1 MHRNDACGDAVN
13 LGQRIPH
20 HQHQHQQQAISHF
33 FKTRAR
39 RLTSP
44 FSSVIS
50 GNLRCQNGNPQ
61 SRARAPL
68 PHPRSTSQPPRHWET
83 TPNATMIEVRTDQWA
98 CAPPPHGVGRAPVLR
113 GGAEQG
119 AGVPARNSR
128 NTPKKRFSRTHGGS
142 KEEEEGLKGSR
153 VEAAALYGPFNF
165 SKFWADL
172 ANLGVFFVLFSL
184 EFC

>member
-98 CAPPPHGVGRAPVLR
+98 GAPPPTESAGPQCSAVAQSR
-113 GGAEQG
+113 GQVFRPGIPGIPRRSVSAERM
-119 AGVPARNSR
+119 AV
-128 NTPKKRFSRTHGGS
+128 PKK
-142 KEEEEGLKGSR
+142 KKKG
-153 VEAAALYGPFNF
+153 
-165 SKFWADL
+165 
-172 ANLGVFFVLFSL
+172 
-184 EFC
+184 